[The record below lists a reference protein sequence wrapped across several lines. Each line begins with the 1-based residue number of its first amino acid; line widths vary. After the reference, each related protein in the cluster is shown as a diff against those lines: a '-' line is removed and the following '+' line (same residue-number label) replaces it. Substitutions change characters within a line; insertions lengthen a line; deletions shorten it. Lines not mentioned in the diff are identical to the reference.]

1 MSRYNATSGRRPH
14 PPYAKIARFSAA
26 AIAAL
31 GWYALLLQ
39 LYLVV
44 VTARTAGISVAT
56 AVTNYF
62 SFFTISTNLL
72 IVLVLTLSLKAT
84 PSKVS
89 TFARRPT
96 VQSATAVYIAIV
108 GIVYSLTLRN
118 LWAPEGLQKI
128 ADVILHDAIP
138 LLYLLYWL
146 MFVLKGAHRDEGST
160 KDSLRFQNVPAWLA
174 YPAIYLVYSLARG
187 AVTGIYLYPFI
198 DVGKLGY
205 TRVALN
211 AFVLLC
217 VFLGLSLLLVAI
229 ARWVPP
235 HETSS

>member
-1 MSRYNATSGRRPH
+1 MSRCNTTSGLQPH
-14 PPYAKIARFSAA
+14 PARAKIARFSAA
-26 AIAAL
+26 VIVVL

-39 LYLVV
+39 LYLVI
-44 VTARTAGISVAT
+44 VTARATGVPIET

-72 IVLVLTLSLKAT
+72 IALVLTLSLKTT
-84 PSKVS
+84 PSNTS
-89 TFARRPT
+89 SFARRPT
-96 VQSATAVYIAIV
+96 VQSATAVYIGIV
-108 GIVYSLTLRN
+108 GIVYSLALRN

-146 MFVLKGAHRDEGST
+146 IFVRTGNDTSKT
-160 KDSLRFQNVPAWLA
+160 SLGFHDVPIWLA
-174 YPAIYLVYSLARG
+174 YPALYLVYSLVRG
-187 AVTGIYLYPFI
+187 AITGIYLYPFI

-205 TRVALN
+205 AQVALN

-217 VFLGLSLLLVAI
+217 AFLVASLLLVAI
-229 ARWVPP
+229 ARWMPP
-235 HETSS
+235 RDPSV